1 MERDGRQEE
10 IMSKGAFRNIVL
22 VVLGLAVLGMAA
34 PALDRDGFFDR
45 APAGHQG
52 TRLTVF
58 YPSVGTIRAVAA
70 LRKLGFLEAPGL
82 EVIGVYHE
90 KEATRY
96 EESRKYVSE
105 NGLAWFHFHPVSADI
120 SEKALFR
127 TNACTPEFEK
137 IFAGSDGIIFFGGPD
152 IPPSIFG
159 EKTSLL
165 TEIEDPVRHYFEVS
179 AIFHLLGGTQD
190 PAFKAWLES
199 RPSFPVLGIC
209 LGCQSLNVGT
219 GGTLIQDIWSEVYGK
234 TSVEDIL
241 ALDPQQWHNN
251 PYVKLYPQEKLI
263 GYNFHRIR
271 LDGAGTFCAEMGFK
285 TTDEPRILS
294 SHHQALDRLGLGLRP
309 IAVSM
314 DGKIIE
320 AVSHK
325 KYPSVLG
332 VQFHPESPRLWESD
346 PVYRQS
352 PGETPFSFKALL
364 EGTPP
369 SAAFNRAIWRWLS
382 AKLKAAAEL
391 GRVPAR

>member
-1 MERDGRQEE
+1 MGRDRRQEE
-10 IMSKGAFRNIVL
+10 FMPKRAFRNIVL
-22 VVLGLAVLGMAA
+22 VILGLATLGIAA
-34 PALDRDGFFDR
+34 PAPDRDGFFDR
-45 APAGHQG
+45 APAEHQG

-58 YPSVGTIRAVAA
+58 YPSVGTIKAVAA
-70 LRKLGFLEAPGL
+70 LRKLGLLEAPGL

-105 NGLAWFHFHPVSADI
+105 NGLAWFHFHPVAAEI

-127 TNACTPEFEK
+127 SNACTPKFEK

-251 PYVKLYPQEKLI
+251 PYIKLYPQEKLI

-271 LDGAGTFCAEMGFK
+271 LDGAGTFCAEMGFQ
-285 TTDEPRILS
+285 TADEPRILS

-325 KYPSVLG
+325 KYPAVLG

-364 EGTPP
+364 DGAPP

-382 AKLKAAAEL
+382 AKLKAAAEP
-391 GRVPAR
+391 GRAPAR